1 MLKEGKI
8 VFDES
13 RDREFVIPESV
24 ESLYAIMY
32 KKLYERICEK
42 GNLEFERTKS
52 KEEIMQVIQGL
63 LKMGQGLNHSIQPS
77 DEMLQ
82 YFAKEFDVECIVEFI
97 NRRKRSNL
105 WEDRRHD
112 PRYIEQD
119 LPLASA
125 DVIEKMSESVLEWG
139 KIEEEISRD
148 DDNNISH
155 KK

>member
-1 MLKEGKI
+1 MLKEGKT

-13 RDREFVIPESV
+13 RDREFIIPESV
-24 ESLYAIMY
+24 ESLYSVMY
-32 KKLYERICEK
+32 KNLYEIICK
-42 GNLEFERTKS
+42 DGKLEFERIKS

-63 LKMGQGLNHSIQPS
+63 LKMGQELGHSIQPS

-82 YFAKEFDVECIVEFI
+82 YFAKEFDTECMVEFI

-105 WEDRRHD
+105 WGEKRHD

-119 LPLASA
+119 LPLASTDA
-125 DVIEKMSESVLEWG
+125 VDKISNSILEWG
-139 KIEEEISRD
+139 RIEDEIAREDEEK
-148 DDNNISH
+148 NSH

>member
-1 MLKEGKI
+1 MLKEEKT

-13 RDREFVIPESV
+13 RDREFIIPESV
-24 ESLYAIMY
+24 ESLYFVMY
-32 KKLYERICEK
+32 KKLYEIICK
-42 GNLEFERTKS
+42 DGKLEFERIKS

-82 YFAKEFDVECIVEFI
+82 YFAKEFDTECMVEFI

-125 DVIEKMSESVLEWG
+125 DDVEKMSKSILEWG
-139 KIEEEISRD
+139 RIEDEISQENEK
-148 DDNNISH
+148 DNSH
-155 KK
+155 KL

>member
-13 RDREFVIPESV
+13 RDREFIIPESV

-42 GNLEFERTKS
+42 GKLEFERSKS
-52 KEEIMQVIQGL
+52 KEEIMEVIHGL
-63 LKMGQGLNHSIQPS
+63 LKMGQGLNHSVQPS
-77 DEMLQ
+77 EEMLQ
-82 YFAKEFDVECIVEFI
+82 YFAKEFDTECMVEFI
-97 NRRKRSNL
+97 NRKKRSNL

-119 LPLASA
+119 LPLANA
-125 DVIEKMSESVLEWG
+125 DVIKKISESVLEWG
-139 KIEEEISRD
+139 KIEEEIAHED
-148 DDNNISH
+148 DKTVPH
-155 KK
+155 K